1 MKLLL
6 SALLALAMVV
16 GLLVIPTPQDA
27 KGQYAQATE
36 VLYTPDTSV
45 KFALADLASIDP
57 SIQPYIRYLSLYN
70 VPKVHRQKIGE
81 TVSFV
86 INSLSTRRQI
96 YIPVFVGGSDSTVIR
111 LNLKDYNID
120 PKQWDKLGKEG
131 SGVRPFP
138 EPYFHIL
145 LSEANCN
152 FMDKNGIKY
161 TKPGQKAE
169 NKKTEKKKVQKEVKR
184 QKQVFTGYYDQLRR
198 PIYET
203 RTVTETIEVEEEV
216 PVTVPDVVAGGAIF
230 TQAPWLDPVA
240 ISQLMTLC
248 NSECPIFRADW
259 FIVNATLPPAYYNF
273 LGLGK
278 KEKDFE
284 GLVFANE
291 ELAKKARSQFKAVV
305 VQSMVARNNRTLVR
319 SPTFTNGYYW
329 ASHDVL
335 NSINEKNLLINF
347 LNEKFDASEIIGTLP
362 NGLQAYFV
370 SDGKGNR
377 LDFANPDVAIDN
389 TAVDRIVRTGRSCM
403 VCHAE
408 GIKPIEDNIR
418 LLNRKL
424 TNLESVRLMVTDE
437 EQAYQV
443 VDLFGSDLDKQIVKD
458 QQIYHDAIGLTNGL
472 NAPDNGKQFSIIWDA
487 YQEWNLT
494 KEVIC
499 RECVCTPQQL
509 ESYIRMSNDP
519 IMLGLIKLP
528 IRPVRRDQFE
538 QSYGAFMLL
547 IQVARAQGGVP
558 AVTPATPP
566 AVPIFTPKK

>member
-6 SALLALAMVV
+6 SALLALATVV
-16 GLLVIPTPQDA
+16 GLLVIPAPQDA

-138 EPYFHIL
+138 DPYFHIL
-145 LSEANCN
+145 LSETNCN

-161 TKPGQKAE
+161 TKPGG
-169 NKKTEKKKVQKEVKR
+169 NKTTTKTEKKKVQKKVER

-203 RTVTETIEVEEEV
+203 KTVTETIEVEEEV
-216 PVTVPDVVAGGAIF
+216 PVQEVVAGGAIF

-240 ISQLMTLC
+240 IAQLITLA
-248 NSECPIFRADW
+248 NSECPILRADW
-259 FIVNATLPPAYYNF
+259 FIVNATVPPAYYNF

-284 GLVFANE
+284 NLVFANE

-335 NSINEKNLLINF
+335 NSVNEKNFLVNF

-403 VCHAE
+403 ICHAE

-424 TNLESVRLMVTDE
+424 TSLESVRLMVTDE

-472 NAPDNGKQFSIIWDA
+472 HAPDNGKQFGIIWDA

-509 ESYIRMSNDP
+509 EQYIRLSNDP
-519 IMLGLIKLP
+519 VILGLIKLP

-538 QSYGAFMLL
+538 QSYGSFMLL
-547 IQVARAQGGVP
+547 IQVARSQGAQP
-558 AVTPATPP
+558 AVTPAIPP

>member
-6 SALLALAMVV
+6 SALLALATVV
-16 GLLVIPTPQDA
+16 GLLVIPAPQDA

-138 EPYFHIL
+138 DPYFHIL
-145 LSEANCN
+145 LSETNCN

-161 TKPGQKAE
+161 TKPGG
-169 NKKTEKKKVQKEVKR
+169 NKTTTKTEKKKVQKKVER

-203 RTVTETIEVEEEV
+203 KTVTETIEVEEEV
-216 PVTVPDVVAGGAIF
+216 PVQEVVAGGAIF

-240 ISQLMTLC
+240 ISQLVTLA
-248 NSECPIFRADW
+248 NSECPILRADW
-259 FIVNATLPPAYYNF
+259 FIVNATVPPAYYNF

-284 GLVFANE
+284 NLVFANE

-335 NSINEKNLLINF
+335 NSVNEKNFLVNF

-403 VCHAE
+403 ICHAE

-424 TNLESVRLMVTDE
+424 TSLESVRLMVTDE

-472 NAPDNGKQFSIIWDA
+472 HAPDNGKQFGIIWDA

-509 ESYIRMSNDP
+509 EQYIRLSNDP
-519 IMLGLIKLP
+519 VILGLIKLP

-538 QSYGAFMLL
+538 QSYGSFMLL
-547 IQVARAQGGVP
+547 IQVARSQGAQP
-558 AVTPATPP
+558 AVTPAIPP

>member
-6 SALLALAMVV
+6 SALLALATVV
-16 GLLVIPTPQDA
+16 GLLVIPAPQDA

-138 EPYFHIL
+138 DPYFHIL
-145 LSEANCN
+145 LSETNCN

-161 TKPGQKAE
+161 TKPGG
-169 NKKTEKKKVQKEVKR
+169 NKTTTKTEKKKVQKKVER
-184 QKQVFTGYYDQLRR
+184 QKQVFTGYYDQFKR
-198 PIYET
+198 PIFET
-203 RTVTETIEVEEEV
+203 RTVTETIEVEEDV
-216 PVTVPDVVAGGAIF
+216 PVQEVVAGGALF
-230 TQAPWLDPVA
+230 SQAPWLDPTTIA
-240 ISQLMTLC
+240 QLIKLTY
-248 NSECPIFRADW
+248 SEVPILRADW
-259 FIVNATLPPAYYNF
+259 FIVNASVPPAYYNF
-273 LGLGK
+273 LGLGN

-284 GLVFANE
+284 NLVFANE
-291 ELAKKARSQFKAVV
+291 ELAKKARSQYRAVV
-305 VQSMVARNNRTLVR
+305 VQSMVARNNRTLTR

-335 NSINEKNLLINF
+335 TSTNDKNFLVNF

-377 LDFANPDVAIDN
+377 LDFANPAVAIDN

-403 VCHAE
+403 ICHSE

-418 LLNRKL
+418 QLNRKL
-424 TNLESVRLMVTDE
+424 TNLESVRLLITDE

-458 QQIYHDAIGLTNGL
+458 QQLFADAVGFVNGL
-472 NAPDNGKQFSIIWDA
+472 DPNANGKQFAIIWDA
-487 YQEWNLT
+487 YQEWTLT

-499 RECVCTPQQL
+499 RECCCSSQDL
-509 ESYIRMSNDP
+509 ERFVRLSGDP
-519 IMLGLIKLP
+519 VMLGLIKMP
-528 IRPVRRDQFE
+528 IRPVRRDHFE
-538 QSYGAFMLL
+538 QSYGSFMLL
-547 IQVARAQGGVP
+547 IQATRATSVQP
-558 AVTPATPP
+558 QAQPQLPT
-566 AVPIFTPKK
+566 AVPVYTPKK

>member
-6 SALLALAMVV
+6 SALLALATVV
-16 GLLVIPTPQDA
+16 GLLVIPAPQDA

-138 EPYFHIL
+138 DHYFHIL
-145 LSEANCN
+145 LSETNCN

-161 TKPGQKAE
+161 TKPGG
-169 NKKTEKKKVQKEVKR
+169 NKTTTKTEKKKVQKKVER

-203 RTVTETIEVEEEV
+203 KTVTETIEVEEEV
-216 PVTVPDVVAGGAIF
+216 PVQEVVAGGAIF

-240 ISQLMTLC
+240 IAQLITLA
-248 NSECPIFRADW
+248 NSECPILRADW
-259 FIVNATLPPAYYNF
+259 FIVNATVPPAYYNF

-284 GLVFANE
+284 NLVFANE

-305 VQSMVARNNRTLVR
+305 VQSMVARNNRTLTR

-335 NSINEKNLLINF
+335 TSTNDKNFLINF
-347 LNEKFDASEIIGTLP
+347 LHEKFDASEIIGTLP

-389 TAVDRIVRTGRSCM
+389 TSVDRIVRTGRSCM
-403 VCHAE
+403 ICHAE

-424 TNLESVRLMVTDE
+424 TSLESVRLMVTDE

-472 NAPDNGKQFSIIWDA
+472 HAPDNGKQFGIIWDA

-509 ESYIRMSNDP
+509 EQYIRLSNDP
-519 IMLGLIKLP
+519 VILGLIKLP

-538 QSYGAFMLL
+538 QSYGSFMLL
-547 IQVARAQGGVP
+547 IQVARSQGAQP
-558 AVTPATPP
+558 AVTPAIPP

>member
-1 MKLLL
+1 MKVFLYALCASIVAAVTLCLLP
-6 SALLALAMVV
+6 
-16 GLLVIPTPQDA
+16 GQDA
-27 KGQYAQATE
+27 KGQYPQPQQAE
-36 VLYTPDTSV
+36 VLFTPDSSV
-45 KFALADLASIDP
+45 KYALADLAGIDP

-70 VPKVHRQKIGE
+70 VPKVHRQKVGE

-86 INSLSTRRQI
+86 INSLSRRRQI
-96 YIPVFVGGSDSTVIR
+96 YIPVFVGGSDNTVIR
-111 LNLKDYNID
+111 LNLKDYDID
-120 PKQWDKLGKEG
+120 PKQWDKLGRDG
-131 SGVRPFP
+131 SGQKPFP
-138 EPYFHIL
+138 DPYFHIL
-145 LSEANCN
+145 LSEVNTQY
-152 FMDKNGIKY
+152 MDKNGIKY
-161 TKPGQKAE
+161 TKPGGQAV
-169 NKKTEKKKVQKEVKR
+169 KKTEKKKVQKKVER
-184 QKQVFTGYYDQLRR
+184 QKQVFTGVYDQLRR

-216 PVTVPDVVAGGAIF
+216 PVQEVVAGGAIF
-230 TQAPWLDPVA
+230 TQAPWLDPLA
-240 ISQLMTLC
+240 ISQLVTLA
-248 NSECPIFRADW
+248 NSECPILRADW
-259 FIVNATLPPAYYNF
+259 FIVNATVPPAYYNF

-284 GLVFANE
+284 NLVFANE

-335 NSINEKNLLINF
+335 NSVNEKNFLVNF

-377 LDFANPDVAIDN
+377 LDFANPAVAIDN

-403 VCHAE
+403 ICHSE

-424 TNLESVRLMVTDE
+424 TSLESVRLMVTDE

-472 NAPDNGKQFSIIWDA
+472 HAPDNGKQFGIIWDA

-509 ESYIRMSNDP
+509 EQYIRLSNDP
-519 IMLGLIKLP
+519 VILGLIKLP

-538 QSYGAFMLL
+538 QSYGSFMLL
-547 IQVARAQGGVP
+547 IQVARSQGAQP
-558 AVTPATPP
+558 AVTPAIPP